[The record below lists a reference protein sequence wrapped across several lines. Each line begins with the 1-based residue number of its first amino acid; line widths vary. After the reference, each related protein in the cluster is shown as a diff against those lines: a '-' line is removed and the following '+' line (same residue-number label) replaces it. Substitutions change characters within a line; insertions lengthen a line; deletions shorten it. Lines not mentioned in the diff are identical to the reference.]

1 MGRGRL
7 GSQQGMQRTIAA
19 RQQTARYQ
27 VSALRSMD
35 DAHLSVA
42 LDDIFDNHPW
52 RAISKMR
59 IRSASSMP
67 SDGRMNCPRW

>member
-19 RQQTARYQ
+19 RQQTARYH

-42 LDDIFDNHPW
+42 LDDIFDNTPVE
-52 RAISKMR
+52 S
-59 IRSASSMP
+59 
-67 SDGRMNCPRW
+67 N